1 MSPSVKLATRN
12 SLLET
17 QFMNKNRD
25 KKIAEREIVIKMK
38 NVNKTFNLKEKN
50 TDTIRE
56 KALSIFSGNK
66 KRQLK
71 ALDNI
76 NLEIRKGE
84 FLGIIGRNGSGKST
98 LLKVMIGAIRPDKGG
113 IVTTNGRI
121 MRMSLGMGFD
131 PNLSARENVYLNAT
145 ILGLTFKEIDSK
157 FDEIIDFSELHK
169 FVDTQIK
176 YFSRGMKSRLAFSV
190 AVHADADIFLMDEFF
205 GGVGDANF
213 KQKSEEIF
221 KQSFI
226 DGRTIIHVSHQFKT
240 IRELCDRVILMDKG
254 SIVAIGKPNQVIP
267 AYRKLL
273 NEEKEAAKLKEKEN
287 VL

>member
-1 MSPSVKLATRN
+1 
-12 SLLET
+12 
-17 QFMNKNRD
+17 MNKNRD
-25 KKIAEREIVIKMK
+25 KKIAEREVVIKLE
-38 NVNKTFNLKEKN
+38 NINKTFNLKEKN
-50 TDTIRE
+50 ADTIRD
-56 KALSIFSGNK
+56 KVFSIFSSNK

-71 ALDNI
+71 ALNNI

-84 FLGIIGRNGSGKST
+84 FIGIIGRNGSGKST

-113 IVTTNGRI
+113 IVTINGRI
-121 MRMSLGMGFD
+121 MRMSLAMGFD

-157 FDEIIDFSELHK
+157 FDEIIDFAELHK

-176 YFSRGMKSRLAFSV
+176 YFSRGMKSRLAFAV
-190 AVHADADIFLMDEFF
+190 AVHAEADIFLMDEFF

-213 KQKSEEIF
+213 KQKSEEVF
-221 KQSFI
+221 AKSFI
-226 DGRTIIHVSHQFKT
+226 EGRTIIHVSHQFKT

-273 NEEKEAAKLKEKEN
+273 NGEKEAAQLKDKEKVN
-287 VL
+287 